1 MRTRVSFALRWV
13 ELKPCDYTDEKIQ
26 QEIGALG
33 KRSTLA

>member
-1 MRTRVSFALRWV
+1 MRTRVSFALGRV

-33 KRSTLA
+33 KRNTLS